1 MEINK
6 EELAEIISTTV
17 EQAVNLAFVGIEDKI
32 HTAIQL
38 GASIGATSGAA
49 AGAQAAMRA
58 AERERKK
65 YNKQLYD
72 ARYHNTKLLLKH
84 YRALNAHY
92 KHAVFNMNTAEAEDK
107 SFSEIMAIMNSTI
120 ADETLY
126 IESIKQSVVRT
137 KIIMAHVNR
146 MIEIYEGICSSTG
159 KADDMRHWRVLYDLY
174 ISDTPLTADEIAERE
189 KIDKRTV
196 YKDINAAAT
205 DLTMLLFGVAGL
217 EK

>member
-6 EELAEIISTTV
+6 EELAEIISITV
-17 EQAVNLAFVGIEDKI
+17 EKAMNLAFSDIEEKI
-32 HTAIQL
+32 HTAVQL
-38 GASIGATSGAA
+38 GASIGATTGAE
-49 AGAQAAMRA
+49 AGAQAALRA
-58 AERERKK
+58 AERERNK
-65 YNKQLYD
+65 YSKQLYD

-107 SFSEIMAIMNSTI
+107 SFGEIMAIMNSTI

-146 MIEIYEGICSSTG
+146 MLEIYEGICNAKG
-159 KADDMRHWRVLYDLY
+159 KADDLRHWCVLYDLY
-174 ISDTPLTADEIAERE
+174 ISDTAMTAEEIAERE

-205 DLTMLLFGVAGL
+205 ELTMLLFGVAGL

>member
-1 MEINK
+1 MNINK

-17 EQAVNLAFVGIEDKI
+17 EQAMNLALTDIEEKI
-32 HTAIQL
+32 HTAVQL
-38 GASIGATSGAA
+38 GASIGAKTGAE

-65 YNKQLYD
+65 YSKQLYD

-84 YRALNAHY
+84 YRALDAHY

-137 KIIMAHVNR
+137 KIIMVHVNR
-146 MIEIYEGICSSTG
+146 MLEIYEGICNATG
-159 KADDMRHWRVLYDLY
+159 KDTDTRRWRVLYDLY
-174 ISDTPLTADEIAERE
+174 IRGVAISAEDIALRE
-189 KIDKRTV
+189 GIDKRTV
-196 YKDINAAAT
+196 YKDINSAAN
-205 DLTMLLFGVAGL
+205 DLTMLFFGVDGL
-217 EK
+217 NN